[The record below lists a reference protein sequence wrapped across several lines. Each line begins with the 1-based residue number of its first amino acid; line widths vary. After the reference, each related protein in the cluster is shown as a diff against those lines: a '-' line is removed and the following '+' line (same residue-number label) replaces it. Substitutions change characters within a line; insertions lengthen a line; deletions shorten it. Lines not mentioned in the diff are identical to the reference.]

1 MKRALQFLILP
12 SEITAFERRY
22 LDRVNRIALW
32 FFVLHVPVLVAV
44 AALNDT
50 GPLRALALSMAVV
63 AGPVL
68 AKYSLSNP
76 RAVSIVHGIAAMFMG
91 GVLVH
96 FGQGPMQIEMHFYF
110 FALLAMC
117 AVFGNPMVIIAAA
130 VTVALHH
137 LIVWLVIPRSVFN
150 YDASA
155 WVVVVHAAF
164 VVLESIAACFI
175 SRSFFDNVIGL
186 ERIVEARTLALDVKN
201 REMRLLLDS
210 VEQGFLTIDRD
221 GTLAPERSAAID
233 EWFGAPESGAS
244 WFDFL
249 AQLSSDFSRDSAL
262 AWDEVRED
270 VMPLALTLEQ
280 MPRRFAFGQ
289 RTFGVEYRPIGSEPH
304 DRFLVIVTDLT
315 SRTEQERADAER
327 RETMALFERILADRL
342 GCESFLEEGSQIVSF
357 VERAN
362 ASDLPAVKRVLH
374 TLKGN
379 ASLMGVTS
387 ITTLC
392 HDLED
397 FIALEASVPTGA
409 RLAPLREQWARI
421 VADAERLLGKRAR
434 TIDIS
439 DEDYSALLLAVR
451 SGESK
456 DALTARVESFKLE
469 PAANRLKHFAEQA
482 SRIADRLQK
491 PELSVRITG
500 GGVRLDPKKW
510 AGFWG
515 TFVHAIRNAVDHGI
529 ESPDM
534 RVARGKK
541 AAGTIDLTASERD
554 GVVSIE
560 IVDDG
565 NGIDWEAVRTRA
577 VRAGLSA
584 ESSADLHRCLFENGI
599 STAERVTELSG
610 RGVGMGAL
618 MQATRELG
626 GELDVKSTPGRGT
639 RLRMSIPTTTAG
651 AQPRASSAAA

>member
-1 MKRALQFLILP
+1 MKRALHFLMLP

-32 FFVLHVPVLVAV
+32 FFVLHIPALVAV

-50 GPLRALALSMAVV
+50 APLRALALSMAVV
-63 AGPVL
+63 AGPML
-68 AKYSLSNP
+68 AKTSLSNP
-76 RAVSIVHGIAAMFMG
+76 RAVSVVHGIAAMFMG

-130 VTVALHH
+130 ITVALHH

-221 GTLAPERSAAID
+221 GNLAPERSAAID

-244 WFDFL
+244 WFDLL
-249 AQLSSDFSRDSAL
+249 ARVSPDFSRDTVI
-262 AWDEVRED
+262 AWDEVRDD

-304 DRFLVIVTDLT
+304 GRFLVIVTDLT

-327 RETMALFERILADRL
+327 GETMALFERILADRV

-357 VERAN
+357 VEGAKE
-362 ASDLPAVKRVLH
+362 SDLSAVKRMLH

-379 ASLMGVTS
+379 ASLMGIAS
-387 ITTLC
+387 IATLC

-397 FIALEASVPTGA
+397 FIALDASVPTGA
-409 RLAPLREQWARI
+409 RLVPLREQWARI

-434 TIDIS
+434 TIEIS
-439 DEDYSALLLAVR
+439 DEDYATLLVAVR
-451 SGESK
+451 SGEPK
-456 DALTARVESFKLE
+456 EALAARVASLKLE

-482 SRIADRLQK
+482 ARIADRLQK
-491 PELSVRITG
+491 PELSVRIDG
-500 GGVRLDPKKW
+500 GGVRLDSKKW

-534 RVARGKK
+534 RAARGKK
-541 AAGTIDLTASERD
+541 AAGTIDLTACERE

-565 NGIDWEAVRTRA
+565 NGIDWEAVRARA
-577 VRAGLSA
+577 LRVGLPA

-610 RGVGMGAL
+610 RGIGMGAL
-618 MQATRELG
+618 LQATRELG
-626 GELDVKSTPGRGT
+626 GELDVKSIPGQGT